1 MTAEGCEVIG
11 LGYPVLLGIA
21 RPRIVREGEV
31 ITNRSGSRKL
41 TRELQVRWAEPRGAG
56 TQRLVVKTLTG
67 YGEGEQVMLLR
78 G

>member
-21 RPRIVREGEV
+21 RPRTVREGEV

-41 TRELQVRWAEPRGAG
+41 TRELQVRWAEPRGG
-56 TQRLVVKTLTG
+56 GGGEETPKLVGKKLNG
-67 YGEGEQVMLLR
+67 
-78 G
+78 